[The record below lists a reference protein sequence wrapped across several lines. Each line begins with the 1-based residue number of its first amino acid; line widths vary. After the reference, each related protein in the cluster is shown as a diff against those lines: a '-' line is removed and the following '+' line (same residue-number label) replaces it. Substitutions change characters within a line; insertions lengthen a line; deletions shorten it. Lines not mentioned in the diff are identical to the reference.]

1 MPQELNRDQAEEK
14 DSRNGLQNPQRM
26 ATEMAKAFQELAK
39 GEQTA
44 SALEKQLDGIEGRID
59 ELLAAAEEAEREA
72 NQRMKDRDTEK
83 EPS

>member
-1 MPQELNRDQAEEK
+1 MLR
-14 DSRNGLQNPQRM
+14 
-26 ATEMAKAFQELAK
+26 

-72 NQRMKDRDTEK
+72 NQRTKDRDTEK